1 MSKGEKRRFS
11 SSFLFVAVV
20 IALIAGLLIGHSG
33 FNVVAAVAQQLGIN
47 TPSAVQPVNLSDVQ
61 DVYKIVKSKYNGD
74 ITDEKLQQY
83 LSKGVAAAT
92 EDPYTEYYTVEEA
105 EELEK
110 DLEGNIGGGI
120 GAELGMRSNKP
131 TVVRPLKGTP
141 AEKAGLKSGDI
152 ILSVNETSTTGL
164 TIDEVVRM
172 VRGEIGTTAKLALQR
187 DGKRIEVS
195 IKREEIVSPDVETHV
210 KDGIGIIK
218 LSRFGTDSATKV
230 RAAAEDMK
238 RQNVKG
244 VVLDLRGNGGGYLQT
259 GVDVA
264 SIWLNDKLVVSEK
277 GKINGDKEIKS
288 SKQAILEGKPTIVLI
303 NQGSASASEIVAGAL
318 KDHQAATLVGE
329 KSYGKGSVQ
338 EIVSLPK
345 GDMLKITVANWHTPS
360 GKNIGKEG
368 IEPDKKV
375 EMTAD
380 DINNNR
386 DPQLNAAI
394 KELTRN
400 QVETLE

>member
-141 AEKAGLKSGDI
+141 GMFLGRTFLKI
-152 ILSVNETSTTGL
+152 FPIRL
-164 TIDEVVRM
+164 
-172 VRGEIGTTAKLALQR
+172 
-187 DGKRIEVS
+187 KRIE
-195 IKREEIVSPDVETHV
+195 
-210 KDGIGIIK
+210 
-218 LSRFGTDSATKV
+218 
-230 RAAAEDMK
+230 
-238 RQNVKG
+238 
-244 VVLDLRGNGGGYLQT
+244 
-259 GVDVA
+259 
-264 SIWLNDKLVVSEK
+264 
-277 GKINGDKEIKS
+277 
-288 SKQAILEGKPTIVLI
+288 
-303 NQGSASASEIVAGAL
+303 
-318 KDHQAATLVGE
+318 
-329 KSYGKGSVQ
+329 
-338 EIVSLPK
+338 
-345 GDMLKITVANWHTPS
+345 
-360 GKNIGKEG
+360 
-368 IEPDKKV
+368 
-375 EMTAD
+375 
-380 DINNNR
+380 
-386 DPQLNAAI
+386 
-394 KELTRN
+394 
-400 QVETLE
+400 